1 MNDELYL
8 KLLRKKGISVPDQL
22 ELSGSGRKGPFGL
35 SDAQRAIWFLQ
46 QLHPGSTAFN
56 NGMALK
62 LTGKLN
68 IPSVRS
74 ALAGIMDRHEI
85 LNVNIEAEQGV
96 PQAIPHHRAPDF
108 TYLSL
113 EHEIQSAE
121 DPAALDII
129 TRLAARAMKLD
140 ADPLISFTLL
150 RIRDEEHVLVIAMHH
165 IISDGWSKSV
175 LIGEF
180 IRLYEAAEL
189 NRPSGLQPLPLQYRD
204 YVDWLERQAG
214 RREYERDLQFWL
226 DKLEGAPPL
235 LELPADY
242 GRRSEASGR
251 GGLEYFQ
258 LDEEL
263 YGQVQ
268 TYCRR
273 EQVTVFSFLLTVFKT
288 LLYRYSTAEDLL
300 VGTPVAGR
308 PRTELEGLIGMFV
321 NSVVIRSK
329 PHGRLSFAEY
339 LRQVHQESIQAL
351 DHQHVPFDRIV
362 EKLNPSRD
370 QSYHPVFQTMFQMDN
385 LPVPRMEV
393 QDIRLSV
400 IPLDAG
406 FAQNDLSVSCWE
418 QDDGLK
424 GTFEFSTDLF
434 ARPTIRRWISCY
446 IQLIR
451 SVLANPME
459 VLERHNLLDEEHF
472 RLVTADWNVT
482 TASPEPQI
490 SFVRRIAQMALEDP
504 DHCAVLDG
512 ETPVSFGELEVM
524 ANRMAQA
531 LLDKGEVNQMPVAVC
546 LPSSARFVVA
556 CLAVSQ
562 AGGVA
567 VPVDPEQPKERI
579 HSILKELGSY
589 YTFSDRKL
597 VSGLG
602 LPEENCIQLDD
613 LADIQISKRQ
623 IQQQGCPM
631 LEAMR
636 REANPDDLAYIVFTS
651 GTTGVPK
658 GVMLEHRSIDNLVH
672 SFITSYQAGKADRLL
687 PVTSVASSSFIGESL
702 PILAAGGTL
711 VLPDRG
717 TVLHPARLYEYMEKH
732 QVTMLSTVPSVL
744 KRLNQ
749 SGAPAGL
756 RLILSGGEHLSPAHV
771 QHLKD
776 ITIVNGYGLS
786 ESGVCSTYSI
796 FRHEAETSRRAASS
810 VGRPVL
816 NQQVYVL
823 DHLLQPVPVGVRG
836 QLCISGRGLAR
847 GYLNLPELTHR
858 KFRDHPFLPG
868 EKLLLTGDY
877 GCWTSEGE
885 LLFAGREDRQVQIRG
900 YRIELGELEQ
910 HLNACPEVAEAAVS
924 TQTDPEANVQLIAYY
939 ALRIPHSIAVEQLS
953 AWLDSR
959 VPAYMKPSAYVE
971 LERIPWNLNGKLDIS
986 ALPGP
991 GKTKK
996 HTSVVYDKPATTVE
1010 QQIAYVWEEVLQSGG
1025 FGVNDNFFDLGGH
1038 SLLLA
1043 QVLDLLNPRF
1053 GDRLTLISL
1062 FKYPTIRS
1070 LASYLN
1076 EEAEDPSASA
1086 LQAKAE
1092 QQKNAFRRYRK
1103 AASAVT
1109 SVRTEIEGGR

>member
-8 KLLRKKGISVPDQL
+8 KLLRKKGIAVPDQQ

-56 NGMALK
+56 NGLALK

-68 IPSVRS
+68 IQSMQT
-74 ALAGIMDRHEI
+74 AFCGIMDRHEI
-85 LNVNIEAEQGV
+85 LNVTIAAEQGV
-96 PQAIPHHRAPDF
+96 PRAIPHNRTPDF

-113 EHEIQSAE
+113 DPEIQSAE
-121 DPAALDII
+121 DPAMLEII
-129 TRLAARAMKLD
+129 TRLAARTMKLD

-150 RIRDEEHVLVIAMHH
+150 RIREEEHVLVIAMHH

-175 LIGEF
+175 LLGEF

-204 YVDWLERQAG
+204 YVEWLDRQAG
-214 RREYERDLQFWL
+214 RSEYERDLRFWL

-235 LELPADY
+235 LELPTDY
-242 GRRSEASGR
+242 GRKSEASGR

-268 TYCRR
+268 AYCRS

-288 LLYRYSTAEDLL
+288 LLYRYCAAEDLL

-329 PHGRLSFAEY
+329 PHGRLPFKEY

-351 DHQHVPFDRIV
+351 DHQHIPFDRIV

-393 QDIRLSV
+393 HDIQLSV

-418 QDDGLK
+418 QDSGLK

-472 RLVTADWNVT
+472 RLITADWNDT
-482 TASPEPQI
+482 ESLEPQI
-490 SFVRRIAQMALEDP
+490 SFVHRIAQIALEDP
-504 DHCAVLDG
+504 GRCAVLEG
-512 ETPVSFGELEVM
+512 ETPVSYGELKGM
-524 ANRMAQA
+524 AKRLTQA

-546 LPSSARFVVA
+546 LPSSARFVAA

-567 VPVDPEQPKERI
+567 VPLDPGQPKERI

-589 YTFSDRKL
+589 YIFSDRKL
-597 VSGLG
+597 ASELE
-602 LPEENCIQLDD
+602 LPEKNCIKLDD
-613 LADIQISKRQ
+613 LADIETSKRR
-623 IQQQGCPM
+623 IQQQGRPK
-631 LEAMR
+631 LEEMW
-636 REANPDDLAYIVFTS
+636 REVKPDDLAYIVFTS

-711 VLPDRG
+711 ALPDRE
-717 TVLHPARLYEYMEKH
+717 TVLHPARLYEYIEKH

-771 QHLKD
+771 QQLKD

-796 FRHEAETSRRAASS
+796 FRHEAETSQRHASS
-810 VGRPVL
+810 VGRPVV

-868 EKLLLTGDY
+868 KKLLLTGDY

-900 YRIELGELEQ
+900 YRIELDELEN
-910 HLNACPEVAEAAVS
+910 HLNACPEVAEAAVY
-924 TQTDPEANVQLIAYY
+924 TRMDPEANVRITAYY
-939 ALRIPHSIAVEQLS
+939 SLRIPHSFAAEQLS

-959 VPAYMKPSAYVE
+959 VPAYMKPSAYIE
-971 LERIPWNLNGKLDIS
+971 LERIPWNLNGKLDTS
-986 ALPGP
+986 ALPDP
-991 GKTKK
+991 GNPGDRR
-996 HTSVVYDKPATTVE
+996 SSVYDRPATSIE
-1010 QQIAYVWEEVLQSGG
+1010 QQIAHVWEEVLESGG

-1043 QVLDLLNPRF
+1043 KVLDQLNPQF

-1076 EEAEDPSASA
+1076 EEAEDPSASV

-1103 AASAVT
+1103 AASAAA
-1109 SVRTEIEGGR
+1109 SIGTEIEGGR